1 VAHPPLHVI
10 PGTPAGGRAR
20 LWKFWQA
27 RAGLGAWL
35 ATRLLEENTRWILW
49 LPVGLGLGIGVYF
62 ALPIEPPV
70 WLGPIALLAPA
81 AAVGLRWRG
90 GRPVAAELAVWFGLG
105 TIVLGF
111 AAGSVRSHLVA
122 APVLERR
129 GAYQLEATVLLVE
142 DGTRGQRLLLGEPS
156 IEGIA
161 ASATPAR
168 IRVST
173 RRAEPSFEPGDR
185 VRLRAHLMAP
195 SPPVEPHGFD
205 FARQAWFEGLG
216 AVGYA
221 LVAPEL
227 LSRADRRGW
236 SLGLAALRQTI
247 AHEIVVAVPG
257 AAGAIGVAL
266 LTGLRGA
273 LPDRI
278 WDEWAIAGIAHLI
291 SISGL
296 HMAIVAGTLLFAVR
310 IGLALAPPL
319 ALRLPAKKLAA
330 LIALLGI
337 CGYLLISG
345 GTVSGSGS
353 VPIQRSFAMSAL
365 ALVAIMVDRNP
376 ISMRLVAWAALA
388 VLLLRPES
396 LLGASFQMSFG
407 AVVALIA
414 TYETGIGRHPSG
426 AAGLDWRLLMYVAG
440 IALTTVVASAATTPF
455 SIYHFSRFPT
465 YGVVTNLI
473 AVPLTAIWVMPWGM
487 LGMLLIPIGLGGP
500 CFALM
505 GRGIEV
511 IIAAAA
517 FVAELPGAAL
527 AVPRPPLVAL
537 VATVLGGLWL
547 CLWRTSWRRFGLL
560 GVALGIGLMLVARPP
575 DILIDSRGE
584 ILAVRLDD
592 GRLALS
598 PWKRD
603 RWITDS
609 WLESAGQVQAA
620 GWPAA
625 GQGAQNGLACDAEG
639 CVLSRHGK
647 RVALARRPEALEA
660 DCARADLVISY
671 PRAERCRNGT
681 PLIGPE
687 ALRPSGGIALRV
699 GADGIDIS
707 SVRAARGDRPW
718 TR

>member
-1 VAHPPLHVI
+1 MSHPPLHVI

-20 LWKFWQA
+20 LWEFWQA

-575 DILIDSRGE
+575 DILIDSRGQ

-609 WLESAGQVQAA
+609 WLESAGQVQAT

-625 GQGAQNGLACDAEG
+625 GHGAQTGLACDAEG